1 MMWKGHWQGIGYR
14 NESGARSGLQLRHWR
29 WGQACSDRRAH
40 YEAEGLGRVAPS
52 KGEHTWSAWPKPQSG
67 SRLCEIATKDLISI
81 PTENMNGLSLDQAI
95 VCPYL
100 TAVDTWIW
108 ITNTTFPSSRREL
121 FAVGDML
128 RLWEGHRVWEQIPL
142 LWDATRELC
151 RMKDNQ
157 PQECLVFT
165 NCWRKTHGEHSC
177 TSRGRQLTPVL
188 EDSTVRETQ
197 LGKLEP
203 ALNCSWGRWTG
214 GLTGTEGGG
223 PRPSAPA
230 RPKARGNLMCN

>member
-1 MMWKGHWQGIGYR
+1 MWDSHKRFEINSYGKYEWPLLGSGHCMSLPDCCRHMYLNYKFYFPELSPRAFCCGRYA
-14 NESGARSGLQLRHWR
+14 ART
-29 WGQACSDRRAH
+29 SDRN
-40 YEAEGLGRVAPS
+40 P
-52 KGEHTWSAWPKPQSG
+52 
-67 SRLCEIATKDLISI
+67 
-81 PTENMNGLSLDQAI
+81 
-95 VCPYL
+95 
-100 TAVDTWIW
+100 
-108 ITNTTFPSSRREL
+108 
-121 FAVGDML
+121 L

-142 LWDATRELC
+142 LWDGTRELC

-157 PQECLVFT
+157 SQECLVFT

-203 ALNCSWGRWTG
+203 ALNCSRGRWTG